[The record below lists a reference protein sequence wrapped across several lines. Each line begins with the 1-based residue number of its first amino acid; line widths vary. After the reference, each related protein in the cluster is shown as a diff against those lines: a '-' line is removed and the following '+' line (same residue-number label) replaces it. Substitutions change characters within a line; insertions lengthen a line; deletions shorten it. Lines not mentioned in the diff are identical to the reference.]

1 MADGLIKSA
10 AIFTAGLAIGLA
22 LFVFGWIGAAAMTV
36 VAYGLRDAI

>member
-1 MADGLIKSA
+1 MKTL

-22 LFVFGWIGAAAMTV
+22 LFVFGWLGAAAMTV